1 MYSYYFEGHVVETHE
16 KAVAVFFE
24 YCISRQVYGVRTMLR
39 AWTGITQI
47 MLYDIEEYCKKH
59 NIEATPLI
67 VAQGLSCFSAE
78 YEYDTETNSVRKNKT
93 EEIWTKKNNVWTEY
107 EFNYDESDRADNR
120 LDNLLDRLVTFLK
133 K

>member
-1 MYSYYFEGHVVETHE
+1 MYSYYFEGHFVETRE
-16 KAVAVFFE
+16 KAVAKFFE
-24 YCISRQVYGVRTMLR
+24 YCISRQVNGIRTGLP

-47 MLYDIEEYCKKH
+47 MIYDIEEYCKKH
-59 NIEATPLI
+59 KIEATPLV

-78 YEYDTETNSVRKNKT
+78 YSYDNETNSIRKNRT
-93 EEIWTKKNNVWTEY
+93 EEIWTKTNNVWTEE
-107 EFNYDESDRADNR
+107 EFNYDEGHRVDNK

>member
-1 MYSYYFEGHVVETHE
+1 MYSYYFQTHFVETRE
-16 KAVAVFFE
+16 KAVADFFE
-24 YCISRQVYGVRTMLR
+24 YCISRQVNGKTQR

-47 MLYDIEEYCKKH
+47 MLYDIEEYCRKH
-59 NIEATPLI
+59 NIEASPLI
-67 VAQGLSCFSAE
+67 VSQGLSCFSAE
-78 YEYDTETNSVRKNKT
+78 YGYDKETNSVRKNKT